1 VKQVPKGGTPRPGGT
16 RFWDGV
22 AAAVRT
28 AGVVTAWL
36 TVVPIAFFAG
46 VQMFDR
52 KLQLG
57 ISAELPDLSTSL
69 LFILIFMTFGFTYLR
84 DGHIRVDV
92 FRRKWSNRT
101 LATVEIVGCILVL
114 LPLSVILILFGW
126 DGLVRTTHFTAGD
139 VWARRVAAVIGPA
152 LLGLA
157 GLVVVARN
165 IEFLRGRRRSVAPG
179 TGEDP
184 ADDE

>member
-1 VKQVPKGGTPRPGGT
+1 MRI
-16 RFWDGV
+16 WDRI
-22 AAAVRT
+22 AAIVRT
-28 AGVVTAWL
+28 AGIVTAWV

-46 VQMFDR
+46 LQMLDR

-57 ISAELPDLSTSL
+57 VSAVLPDLSTSL

-92 FRRKWSNRT
+92 FRRKWSGRT
-101 LATVEIVGCILVL
+101 LARVEVLGCVFVL
-114 LPLSVILILFGW
+114 LPLSAILIYYGW
-126 DGLVRTTHFTAGD
+126 DGLMRTTHFTAD
-139 VWARRVAAVIGPA
+139 DIWARRISAVIGPA

-165 IEFLRGRRRSVAPG
+165 LAFLRGERASHAP
-179 TGEDP
+179 TGDDDP
-184 ADDE
+184 T